1 MPMDFNDTPEEAAFR
16 ADVRRFLE
24 ANAKRRSA
32 TETAHRGRY
41 IPDANMAESLAR
53 AKEWQAKKADAG
65 FAAITW
71 PKKWG
76 GRGGSPIEQVIY
88 NQEEANYAVP
98 RGVFEIGL
106 GMCIPTMM
114 AYGTPEQL
122 ERHVRPAL
130 RGEEVWCQLFS
141 EPAAGSDLAGLR
153 TRAERSGD
161 DWIINGQKIWTS
173 GAHFADFGIIVTRT
187 DPDVPKHQGL
197 TFFFL
202 SMKSPGI
209 EVRRIKQISGT
220 SNFNEV
226 FFTHVRVPDSQ
237 RLGNV
242 GDGWKVSLT
251 TLMNERLAVGDAPGP
266 DFDDIFALAR
276 SLELD
281 GGPAIRNPA
290 VREKLAD
297 WYVKTVGLKYTKFR
311 TMTAL
316 SRGQTPGPEASIT
329 KLVSASKLQEIA
341 SYGIDLMGM
350 TGAVMDGEIAPM
362 EAWFQEALLYA
373 PGLRIAGGSDEILR
387 NIIAER
393 VLGMPGDIRP
403 DKDVPFRELKSGKR

>member
-1 MPMDFNDTPEEAAFR
+1 MDFNDTPEEAAFR

-32 TETAHRGRY
+32 METAHRGRY

-130 RGEEVWCQLFS
+130 RGEEVWPCQLFS
-141 EPAAGSDLAGLR
+141 EPAAGSDRAGLR

-220 SNFNEV
+220 SNFNAV
-226 FFTHVRVPDSQ
+226 FFTDVRVPDSQ

-242 GDGWKVSLT
+242 GDDWKVSLT

-281 GGPAIRNPA
+281 EGPAIRNPA